1 MLIFLLVIQLMI
13 NSANGHR
20 IFIFFLEKRLDIYFL
35 ELDYKLLSV
44 LICLKLKFAG
54 VALHDSYVMICDFYS
69 NYGSFLDFLVGCTL
83 DWLAYSPIE

>member
-69 NYGSFLDFLVGCTL
+69 NSGFFSWMYTG
-83 DWLAYSPIE
+83 LAGLFSNRIV

>member
-1 MLIFLLVIQLMI
+1 MDIEFSFFFGKKV
-13 NSANGHR
+13 GH
-20 IFIFFLEKRLDIYFL
+20 IFL

>member
-1 MLIFLLVIQLMI
+1 MDIEF
-13 NSANGHR
+13 S
-20 IFIFFLEKRLDIYFL
+20 FFLEKRLDIYFL

-69 NYGSFLDFLVGCTL
+69 NYGSFLDFFSWTYTG
-83 DWLAYSPIE
+83 LAGLFSNRE